1 MSYDYYEASDEN
13 ITGGSGGMWP
23 CPGSNGAT
31 FEQLMIVND
40 LGTVFGLVLQNVF
53 AISGILGM
61 QRTGPNDL
69 SLRQGLETSIDL
81 LCPMLNATQFL

>member
-1 MSYDYYEASDEN
+1 M
-13 ITGGSGGMWP
+13 P

-31 FEQLMIVND
+31 LEQLMIVND

-61 QRTGPNDL
+61 RRETND
-69 SLRQGLETSIDL
+69 DL
-81 LCPMLNATQFL
+81 GEQKMYSSQTFLFFQPTRWRYPS

>member
-1 MSYDYYEASDEN
+1 MSYDYYDAGAEN
-13 ITGGSGGMWP
+13 ITGGGSGGMWP

-61 QRTGPNDL
+61 YRVTH
-69 SLRQGLETSIDL
+69 L
-81 LCPMLNATQFL
+81 LGKNLLLT

>member
-1 MSYDYYEASDEN
+1 MSYDYYDGSDEN
-13 ITGGSGGMWP
+13 ITTGGSGGGMWP

-61 QRTGPNDL
+61 HGAQPQ
-69 SLRQGLETSIDL
+69 SCWE
-81 LCPMLNATQFL
+81 

>member
-1 MSYDYYEASDEN
+1 MSYDYYDAGAADEN
-13 ITGGSGGMWP
+13 ITGGGSGGMWP

-61 QRTGPNDL
+61 YTG
-69 SLRQGLETSIDL
+69 
-81 LCPMLNATQFL
+81 